1 MPHGGTDQPSSA
13 EEFLTRR
20 WAREGCGIESV
31 PRVAAAGLV
40 SRIRVGLTTKAVD
53 APAGQ
58 GARTPAYSSR
68 TPRTSNAA
76 LRDAAAADCQANA
89 DSGH

>member
-1 MPHGGTDQPSSA
+1 MQSA
-13 EEFLTRR
+13 
-20 WAREGCGIESV
+20 
-31 PRVAAAGLV
+31 LV

-58 GARTPAYSSR
+58 GATTTAYSRR

-76 LRDAAAADCQANA
+76 LRDAAAAVCKDLFET
-89 DSGH
+89 GH